1 MCFLKITH
9 KNLRPETEGR
19 TDKVISGKKM
29 MKYFL
34 LFFLSSL
41 LLISCG
47 KGITPSNR
55 SKVNF
60 GAEWIFTKDS
70 TSLNWEKVTLPHAAQ
85 IEPLVVNNQ
94 WQGDCWYQKKFD
106 QPKTD
111 NKVFL
116 YFEGVMHEAWIWVN
130 GELITHHQGGYLPFT
145 VDITN
150 IVLPHDNTVIVKV
163 NNQDNPQI
171 PPGKTLKTLDFN
183 YYGGIYRNVYLL
195 QTNKTYITDAVH
207 ANKVNS
213 GGILVNFNAI
223 AKEKASGLV
232 KIHVKNE
239 EDKSKKV
246 KASITFKNDSETISF
261 TTNEISM
268 EPNSNASLSQ
278 NIEIFNPK
286 LWGILNPNLYE
297 VEVRLIADSKTID
310 SQTIKTGIR
319 KAELRADGFY
329 LNEEKVFI
337 NGTNRH
343 QEYPYIGYAL
353 SDEANYRD
361 AVKIKNAGFDFVRLS
376 HYPHAESFMKACDEL
391 GLLVMNCI
399 SGWQFSGD
407 EKFIENSYQEI
418 RDLARRDRNHPSV
431 IFWEVSLNESDMKEP
446 YMKKANEILRA
457 ELPYANIYTAGWI
470 DNPNYDLYIPAR
482 QHGKAPEYWN
492 NYEKENRKIFI
503 AEYGDWEYYAQNAG
517 FNQTSYANLKEE
529 ERTSRQLRAF
539 GEKRLLQQAFNYQEA
554 FNSNMKGK
562 HTIGQANWLMFDYNR
577 GYADDIESSGIS
589 DIFRIPKFA
598 FYFYQSQRS
607 PNLKL
612 NEKLV
617 SGPMVHIASY
627 WNEKSPLN
635 LTIFSNCDEVAL
647 YLNDEL
653 IAKQKPTDS
662 AFSNELPHPPFVF
675 SMPKFEK
682 GTLRAE
688 GFSNG
693 KKVAEHSVKS
703 ANEASK
709 ISLSHDVSTVKI
721 NTDLPDVL
729 FVYATITDENGT
741 TVSEATNWVEFS
753 LEGENAELIGQ
764 NPMRAEAGIATIL
777 VKTKNFKKPI
787 TIKAKSSG
795 LKETSIEIK

>member
-1 MCFLKITH
+1 MCQSNQLQ
-9 KNLRPETEGR
+9 NLQ
-19 TDKVISGKKM
+19 ISGDKT
-29 MKYFL
+29 MKYLIL
-34 LFFLSSL
+34 LLITSCF
-41 LLISCG
+41 LISCG
-47 KGITPSNR
+47 KGMTPSNR
-55 SKVNF
+55 TKVNF
-60 GAEWIFTKDS
+60 GAEWTFTKDS

-94 WQGDCWYQKKFD
+94 WQGDCWYQKIFD

-116 YFEGVMHEAWIWVN
+116 YFEGVMHEAWVWVN
-130 GELITHHQGGYLPFT
+130 GELMTHHQGGYLPFT

-150 IVLPHDNTVIVKV
+150 KVLPHDNTVIVKV
-163 NNQDNPQI
+163 NNEDNPQI

-195 QTNKTYITDAVH
+195 QTNKTFITDAVA
-207 ANKVNS
+207 ANQVNS
-213 GGILVNFNAI
+213 GGILVNFNTVS
-223 AKEKASGLV
+223 KEKANGSV
-232 KIHVKNE
+232 KIHVKN
-239 EDKSKKV
+239 DDTKSKKI
-246 KASITFKNDSETISF
+246 KATITFKNGSETISF
-261 TTNEISM
+261 TTNEVTM
-268 EPNSNASLSQ
+268 EPNSDASLSQ
-278 NIEIFNPK
+278 SIEISNPK
-286 LWGILNPNLYE
+286 LWGITNPNLYE
-297 VEVRLIADSKTID
+297 VEVLLIADSKTID
-310 SQTIKTGIR
+310 AQTFKTGIR
-319 KAELRADGFY
+319 KAELRSDGFY
-329 LNEEKVFI
+329 LNDEKVFI

-391 GLLVMNCI
+391 GLLAMNCI
-399 SGWQFSGD
+399 SGWQFTGD
-407 EKFIENSYQEI
+407 DKFIENSYQEI

-482 QHGKAPEYWN
+482 QHGKAPDYWN
-492 NYEKENRKIFI
+492 NYEKGNRKIFI

-517 FNQTSYANLKEE
+517 FNQTSFSNLKED

-554 FNSNMKGK
+554 FNSNLKGK

-598 FYFYQSQRS
+598 HYFYLSQRS
-607 PNLKL
+607 PAVLL
-612 NEKLV
+612 DSKLV
-617 SGPMVHIASY
+617 SGPMVQIASY

-635 LTIFSNCDEVAL
+635 VTVFSNCEEVAL
-647 YLNDEL
+647 YVNDKS
-653 IAKQKPTDS
+653 IAKQKPNKNE
-662 AFSNELPHPPFVF
+662 FSNDLPHPPFIF
-675 SMPKFEK
+675 QIATFES

-688 GFSNG
+688 GYINN
-693 KKVAEHSVKS
+693 KKVTEHEVQT
-703 ANEASK
+703 ATQASK
-709 ISLSHDVSTVKI
+709 IELSYDTSTVAM
-721 NTDLPDVL
+721 NPEHPDVL
-729 FVYATITDENGT
+729 FVYAKITDTNGNL
-741 TVSEATNWVEFS
+741 VADAINDVKFS
-753 LEGENAELIGQ
+753 LEGSDAELIGQ
-764 NPMRAEAGIATIL
+764 NPFPAEAGIATIL
-777 VKTKNFKKPI
+777 LRTNTFKKPI
-787 TIKAKSSG
+787 IIKAQAKG
-795 LKETSIEIK
+795 LTEAKLELKP

>member
-1 MCFLKITH
+1 MKHAIILFLT
-9 KNLRPETEGR
+9 
-19 TDKVISGKKM
+19 
-29 MKYFL
+29 
-34 LFFLSSL
+34 SL

-47 KGITPSNR
+47 KETTVNR
-55 SKVNF
+55 TKVNF
-60 GAEWIFTKDS
+60 GSDWTFTKDS
-70 TSLNWEKVTLPHAAQ
+70 TSLNWEKVTLPHSAQ

-106 QPKTD
+106 QPKSD
-111 NKVFL
+111 NKIFI
-116 YFEGVMHEAWIWVN
+116 YFEGVMHEAWVWVN
-130 GELITHHQGGYLPFT
+130 GELMTHHQGGYLPFT
-145 VDITN
+145 VDITD

-183 YYGGIYRNVYLL
+183 YYGGIYRNVYLI

-213 GGILVNFNAI
+213 GGILVNFNTI
-223 AKEKASGLV
+223 EKEKASGLV

-239 EDKSKKV
+239 ENQSKKV
-246 KASITFKNDSETISF
+246 KANITFKNGSETISF
-261 TTNEISM
+261 TTNEVTM

-278 NIEIFNPK
+278 SVEILNPK
-286 LWGILNPNLYE
+286 LWGIENPNLYE
-297 VEVRLIADSKTID
+297 VEVHLIADSKTID
-310 SQTIKTGIR
+310 SQTLQTGIR
-319 KAELRADGFY
+319 KAELKADGFY
-329 LNEEKVFI
+329 LNDEKLFI

-376 HYPHAESFMKACDEL
+376 HYPQTESFMKACDEL

-399 SGWQFSGD
+399 SGWQFTGD

-529 ERTSRQLRAF
+529 ERTSRQLRAS

-554 FNSNMKGK
+554 FNSNLKGK
-562 HTIGQANWLMFDYNR
+562 NTIGQANWLMFDYNR

-635 LTIFSNCDEVAL
+635 VTVFSNCDEVAL

-653 IAKQKPTDS
+653 IAKQKPTVS

-675 SMPKFEK
+675 SIPKFEK

-688 GFSNG
+688 GYSNG
-693 KKVAEHSVKS
+693 KKVTKHSVKS
-703 ANEASK
+703 ANEASN
-709 ISLSHDVSTVKI
+709 ISLSYDVSTVKI
-721 NTDLPDVL
+721 NPEFPDV
-729 FVYATITDENGT
+729 FFAYATITDENGT

-764 NPMRAEAGIATIL
+764 NPMQAEAGIATIL